1 MSLPRIAH
9 AHCAEGREVSAATDG
24 RCCWPGQRWNHDAA
38 RCEGSPNCP
47 PGLFADGES
56 CEAPARTA
64 SESAASPAT
73 EYDSPGS
80 LSRPTSV
87 SVYVPGTPVLPPAQ
101 PEPEKIDTPIEELVI
116 AGGVV
121 ASIGYGFSI
130 VMGIIHLLPEVSK
143 WCPGD
148 GWTAFIPLVGGF
160 IWAGTPGVCPFPSGP
175 VFGGIGSGVQAVG
188 LLLMLIGSFAQES
201 TPVEPALREA
211 SLLPELVDGPGEAG
225 LGLRWRF

>member
-1 MSLPRIAH
+1 
-9 AHCAEGREVSAATDG
+9 
-24 RCCWPGQRWNHDAA
+24 
-38 RCEGSPNCP
+38 
-47 PGLFADGES
+47 
-56 CEAPARTA
+56 
-64 SESAASPAT
+64 
-73 EYDSPGS
+73 
-80 LSRPTSV
+80 
-87 SVYVPGTPVLPPAQ
+87 
-101 PEPEKIDTPIEELVI
+101 
-116 AGGVV
+116 
-121 ASIGYGFSI
+121 
-130 VMGIIHLLPEVSK
+130 IHLLPEVSK

-160 IWAGTPGVCPFPSGP
+160 IWAGTPGVCPLPSGP